1 MTDTTTQVSDSTR
14 KRGLRKSRIGVVVS
28 NKMDKTIVVTVER
41 RIQHPV
47 FKKYVKQTRKFMAH
61 DANNECEIGDRVR
74 IMETRPQS
82 KRKNWRLVSILEKK
96 K

>member
-1 MTDTTTQVSDSTR
+1 MTETASVNETAST
-14 KRGLRKSRIGVVVS
+14 RGLRKSRVGMVVS
-28 NKMDKTIVVTVER
+28 NKMDKTIVIVVER
-41 RIQHPV
+41 RIKHPV
-47 FKKYVKQTRKFMAH
+47 YKKYIKQTRKFMAH

>member
-1 MTDTTTQVSDSTR
+1 MTETATVNETASA
-14 KRGLRKSRIGVVVS
+14 RGLRKTRVGLVVS
-28 NKMDKTIVVTVER
+28 NKMDKTIVVVVER

-47 FKKYVKQTRKFMAH
+47 YKKYIKRTRKFMAH

>member
-1 MTDTTTQVSDSTR
+1 MTDTTPVNESASE
-14 KRGLRKSRIGVVVS
+14 RGLRKTRVGVVVS
-28 NKMDKTIVVTVER
+28 NKMDKTIVIVVER
-41 RIQHPV
+41 RIQHPI
-47 FKKYVKQTRKFMAH
+47 FKKYMKQTRKFMAH
-61 DANNECEIGDRVR
+61 DANNECDIGDRVR